1 VQERTTLKR
10 DENKLHL
17 LEIETSTIRSK
28 LQECELK
35 LEASNE
41 KCEHLQAQLNIVL
54 KNQKSM

>member
-17 LEIETSTIRSK
+17 VEIETTTIRSK
-28 LQECELK
+28 LQESELK

-41 KCEHLQAQLNIVL
+41 KCQHLQA
-54 KNQKSM
+54 